1 MCLVL
6 LLPPALERGWFTDV
20 TFDSLGSALHSCSSA
35 IWQISKTLLAD
46 VYQRLQEAR
55 KRREKEAG
63 RKEAERREGQEAGR
77 REGQEAERREGQEA
91 GKREGQEAERRE
103 GQEAGRR
110 RRQEAGRRVVKS
122 QRDHRQ

>member
-6 LLPPALERGWFTDV
+6 LLPPALERSWFTDV

-35 IWQISKTLLAD
+35 VWQISKTLLAD

-55 KRREKEAG
+55 KRREEVAG
-63 RKEAERREGQEAGR
+63 RREGQEAGR
-77 REGQEAERREGQEA
+77 REGQEAGRREGQKAERR
-91 GKREGQEAERRE
+91 GKQEAE
-103 GQEAGRR
+103 
-110 RRQEAGRRVVKS
+110 RRVVKS

>member
-63 RKEAERREGQEAGR
+63 RREGQEAGRREGQEAKRREGQEAGR

-91 GKREGQEAERRE
+91 G
-103 GQEAGRR
+103 RR
-110 RRQEAGRRVVKS
+110 RRQEAERRVVKS